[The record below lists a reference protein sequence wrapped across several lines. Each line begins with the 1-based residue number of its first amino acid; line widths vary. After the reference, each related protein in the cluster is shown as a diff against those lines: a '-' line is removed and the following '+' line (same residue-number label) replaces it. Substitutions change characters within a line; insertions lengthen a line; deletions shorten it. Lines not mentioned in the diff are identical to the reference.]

1 MSTIH
6 MFLQEKGGVGKSFA
20 ATLMAQKMIEEG
32 KEPLCIDI
40 DPVNPTFFAY
50 KGINVKRV
58 KIMSGDEIDP
68 FLFDEMINM
77 IAEVQSDTDVIIDN
91 GSSSY
96 VALASYITSNEIA
109 AVLSDMGHKL
119 VIHTVIIG
127 GNALAEIVKNFA
139 KLVASF
145 ADETQFV
152 VWLNPFFGPVEQN
165 GLEFIEFKAYKSNAD
180 RIPVV
185 IAIPEFERKTFG
197 RNLREM
203 LEANKTFQ
211 EALEPKAALP
221 VMTRQRLTMIR
232 RDLWASMGNLE
243 AI

>member
-6 MFLQEKGGVGKSFA
+6 MFLQGKGGVGKSFA

-40 DPVNPTFFAY
+40 DPVNPTFFGY
-50 KGINVKRV
+50 KGIGVKRL
-58 KIMSGDEIDP
+58 KIMAGDEIDP

-77 IAEVQSDTDVIIDN
+77 IAESKSDNDVIIDN

-96 VALASYITSNEIA
+96 VALASYITSNEISS
-109 AVLSDMGHKL
+109 VLLEMGHKL

-127 GNALAEIVKNFA
+127 GNALSETVKDFS

-145 ADETQFV
+145 ADDTQFV

-165 GLEFIEFKAYKSNAD
+165 GVEFIEFKAYKSNAE
-180 RIPVV
+180 RIPAV
-185 IAIPEFERKTFG
+185 IAIPDFAQKTFG

-211 EALEPKAALP
+211 EALETNVLP

-232 RDLWASMGNLE
+232 RDLWSRMGALE
-243 AI
+243 AIA